1 MSQRRV
7 VSVQRLK
14 HLDVISMIN
23 KTTMEN
29 RCRFVFYNDIDI
41 FLKSIFADVSR
52 KISRATVV

>member
-1 MSQRRV
+1 M

-23 KTTMEN
+23 KKAMEN

-41 FLKSIFADVSR
+41 FLISIFADVSR